1 MPLVSAAAAPIS
13 VDAVSFLWIIVSAAV
28 AAVAATALSPRLMV
42 PVVVFELVLGIIIGP
57 QLLGL
62 AQPDRFIEFFAKV
75 GLGMLFFFAGYEI
88 DFRRIRGSPL
98 RLATWG
104 WLLSLILAYSI
115 GGLLALAGVVVSLV
129 YTGSAMATTAIG
141 ILIPILSDVGEM
153 RSRFGTYLLGAG
165 AIGEFGPLL
174 LISLV
179 FSAEGSLRSAVILVA
194 FVTVAVAAAL
204 AAVRSLPLGWHAL
217 ERTLESSSQAA
228 VRLTVVLIFALVAL
242 ALKLGLDLL
251 LGGFAAGIVVRLALR
266 GREVTV
272 FESKLTAIGY
282 GFLIPFFFIVSG
294 MQFDLNALT
303 GSATAML
310 KLPLFVAL
318 FLVVRGVPALVL
330 YHRVLDARA
339 RLALGF
345 FSSTQL
351 ALVVAITTIAIAT
364 GKMRPSTAA
373 ALIGAGIISTLVFP
387 LVGLRLRAGRAA
399 TDIED
404 HSNVTAGLEMP
415 IVDPT
420 TPPELGEVHP

>member
-1 MPLVSAAAAPIS
+1 MPLISAAAAPIS

-28 AAVAATALSPRLMV
+28 AAVAATALSPRVMV

-88 DFRRIRGSPL
+88 DFLRIRGSPL

-104 WLLSLILAYSI
+104 WLLSLVLAYSI
-115 GGLLALAGVVVSLV
+115 GGLLAWAGVVVSLV

-141 ILIPILSDVGEM
+141 ILIPTLSDVGEM
-153 RSRFGTYLLGAG
+153 RTRFGTYLLGAG

-179 FSAEGSLRSAVILVA
+179 FSAQGSLKSAVILVA

-251 LGGFAAGIVVRLALR
+251 LGGFAAGIIVRLALR

-303 GSATAML
+303 ASAAAML
-310 KLPLFVAL
+310 KLPLFIAL

-330 YHRVLDARA
+330 YRKVLDVRD

-351 ALVVAITTIAIAT
+351 ALVVAITTIAIAV
-364 GKMRPSTAA
+364 GKMTPSTSA
-373 ALIGAGIISTLVFP
+373 ALIGAGIVSALAFP
-387 LVGLRLRAGRAA
+387 LVGLRLRAGRVS
-399 TDIED
+399 TDVD
-404 HSNVTAGLEMP
+404 DQSDVDASLEMP

-420 TPPELGEVHP
+420 PPAELGEAHP